1 MANYLK
7 ITLLATLFAFFA
19 ISATAKDKKE
29 KAKDAEVTFVVE
41 IDCENCANKVREN
54 LPFEKGVKDLKVT
67 LADKTVWVKYSPKK
81 TTKEQLAAA
90 INKLG
95 YQVLGEKQTEE
106 QPAVE

>member
-1 MANYLK
+1 MYRDNAALYRNQLTPY
-7 ITLLATLFAFFA
+7 
-19 ISATAKDKKE
+19 
-29 KAKDAEVTFVVE
+29 
-41 IDCENCANKVREN
+41 KVREN

>member
-1 MANYLK
+1 MAKFLK
-7 ITLLATLFAFFA
+7 ITVLATLFAFFA
-19 ISATAKDKKE
+19 ISLSAKDKKE

-67 LADKTVWVKYSPKK
+67 LEDKTVWIKYSPKK

-95 YQVLGEKQTEE
+95 YPVIGEKEAQQQAE
-106 QPAVE
+106 QK